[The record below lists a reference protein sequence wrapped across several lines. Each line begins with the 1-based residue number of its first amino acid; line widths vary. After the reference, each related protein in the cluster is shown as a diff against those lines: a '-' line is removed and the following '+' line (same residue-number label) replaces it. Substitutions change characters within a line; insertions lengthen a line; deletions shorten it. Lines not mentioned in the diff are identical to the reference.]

1 MPIKLLMRW
10 APNTARGCAAGAVVS
25 ANKNKVVP
33 PSDANKSAEFA
44 FVAQSAK
51 PIATDEPISTQIKRN
66 INIFIGQ

>member
-1 MPIKLLMRW
+1 
-10 APNTARGCAAGAVVS
+10 
-25 ANKNKVVP
+25 VP